1 MCLIKESLI
10 QLIGPYE
17 LSPYSWLDIPWI
29 CSVFLLALV
38 FYCMF
43 NGLYYL
49 ARKNAK

>member
-17 LSPYSWLDIPWI
+17 LTQYSWLDIPWI
-29 CSVFLLALV
+29 CSVFLLGLV

-43 NGLYYL
+43 QGLYCL
-49 ARKNAK
+49 ARKYAK